1 MKKLY
6 LILVS
11 GLIFGLPVGTATADT
26 IYSWEDDEGVVHFT
40 DQPHPDAKPLNIKAP
55 KVQAAPA
62 AAPQDPVADTAL
74 SDIAKSD
81 DDEAALPPATVTL
94 LSPAHQAT
102 LRDNSGNI
110 TVTASS
116 NRKLNKGHT
125 VRLRLDGKISGRSQT
140 QLNWQLTDIDR
151 GSHTL
156 QVELLKYGKV
166 IASSDKITVYLH
178 RASIKQRK
186 PTQPMPK

>member
-1 MKKLY
+1 MKTLY
-6 LILVS
+6 FILLS
-11 GLIFGLPVGTATADT
+11 GLICSLHISTATADT
-26 IYSWEDDEGVVHFT
+26 IYSWEDDDGVVHFS
-40 DQPHPDAKPLNIKAP
+40 DQPHPEAKPLEIKPPKIQSAP
-55 KVQAAPA
+55 EPAADTVQADIVKKAEDNA
-62 AAPQDPVADTAL
+62 AF
-74 SDIAKSD
+74 
-81 DDEAALPPATVTL
+81 LPPEVIL

-125 VRLRLDGKISGRSQT
+125 VRLRLDGNISGRSQT
-140 QLNWQLTDIDR
+140 QLDWQLNHLDR

-156 QVELLKYGKV
+156 QIELLKYGKV

-178 RASIKQRK
+178 RASIKQQK
-186 PTQPMPK
+186 PSKPMPK